1 MVLCV
6 FIRCTT
12 LISTNFNF
20 LFVTFF
26 SFHSLILNNPII
38 LLLFNL
44 QDPPAPE
51 VGWEVGELWI
61 YVPMKV
67 ESVVNDMSHS
77 HVIVMLF
84 SMLYVPHT
92 ILILLDMHI
101 PGEEVCMKGVLI
113 AYPEHAVDTTHRNPK
128 TLEPPKW
135 RRWKRR
141 SPRNPR
147 RDFIT
152 FCQVG
157 KIECEVKKYAN
168 IRERDMY
175 HIIST
180 NRNANAAYFG

>member
-6 FIRCTT
+6 IIRCTT
-12 LISTNFNF
+12 LVSTNFNF
-20 LFVTFF
+20 LFATCRIRQHQRLDWELGSCGFLFQWKWSQLWMIWVIAMWLLCYLVCYMF
-26 SFHSLILNNPII
+26 PIDI
-38 LLLFNL
+38 
-44 QDPPAPE
+44 Q
-51 VGWEVGELWI
+51 
-61 YVPMKV
+61 
-67 ESVVNDMSHS
+67 
-77 HVIVMLF
+77 
-84 SMLYVPHT
+84 
-92 ILILLDMHI
+92 I

-157 KIECEVKKYAN
+157 KIVWSEEICEHPRKGHVSYYVY
-168 IRERDMY
+168 IYR
-175 HIIST
+175 
-180 NRNANAAYFG
+180 NAAYFG